1 MSFCTAFSRHK
12 ENLARQQEQTPFSAK
27 DAASEDQTCL
37 MHLQTADPDAA
48 SCAREE
54 VVPCEGRGRGGKK
67 KKKALNPRN
76 EKECEMVL
84 KSKFRSFCVWM
95 KREAS

>member
-1 MSFCTAFSRHK
+1 MSVLRYSFEFLHSFSRHK
-12 ENLARQQEQTPFSAK
+12 ENLARQQEQTPFFVK

-54 VVPCEGRGRGGKK
+54 VVPCEGRKGRKK
-67 KKKALNPRN
+67 KESLEPQ
-76 EKECEMVL
+76 E
-84 KSKFRSFCVWM
+84 
-95 KREAS
+95 